1 MKPTAGFTYNLV
13 VLFLYYSLL
22 PSSRDRFARRVDAG
36 HNRWFAMKYDVIIVG
51 AGHSGIEASLAA
63 ARMGAS
69 TLMLT
74 LNLDH
79 IGQMSCNPAI
89 GGIGKGHLVR
99 EIDALGGEM
108 GLATDET
115 GIQFRF
121 LNTRKGPAVRARRA
135 QADKAA
141 YRARSKRVLER
152 TANLQVRQASVER
165 LIVEDGAVRGVES
178 QIGEVFEAPTVIL
191 TTGTFL
197 KGLVHIGMKNYSA
210 GRAGDFAA
218 MGLSDHLA
226 QLGFRIGR
234 LKTGT
239 CPRLDARTIDYSALE
254 IQPGD
259 EPPPPFSFRTER
271 ITQAQIPCH
280 LTFTN
285 LRTHEIIRGGIDRS
299 PMYSGVIQSK
309 GPRYCPSVE
318 DKVMRFRDKERHQIF
333 LEPEGRDTIE
343 VYPNGLSTSLP
354 LDVQLA
360 MVRSIAGLEQAEI
373 MRPGYAI
380 EYDFSDPTQLTP
392 SLETKLVRGLFFAGQ
407 INGTTG
413 YEEAGAQG
421 LIAGIN
427 AALKVRG
434 GPALILRRDQAYIGV
449 MIDDLVTRGIGGEPY
464 RMFTSRAEYR
474 LLLRE
479 DNADRR
485 LSHIGERLGLLDA
498 SAGARVRAKT
508 EAVSREI
515 ERLKSALIPASD
527 EVNSAIV
534 AHGSTPIAQP
544 VRAIEL
550 LKRPEIGYDALIK
563 MSGVTSTLNLDEAA
577 ELETEIK
584 YEGYVRRQVEA
595 VERFARLED
604 TTIPDWVDFKVVM
617 GLSTEVSE
625 RLCAVRPR
633 SLGQAARMPGI
644 TPAAISILAVHIKS
658 RRDRNARAI

>member
-1 MKPTAGFTYNLV
+1 MNFG
-13 VLFLYYSLL
+13 
-22 PSSRDRFARRVDAG
+22 
-36 HNRWFAMKYDVIIVG
+36 VIVVG
-51 AGHSGIEASLAA
+51 AGHAGIEASLAA
-63 ARMGAS
+63 ARMGVP

-108 GLATDET
+108 GLAIDET

-141 YRARSKRVLER
+141 YRARMKRVLEV
-152 TANLQVRQASVER
+152 TPNLMIRQASVER
-165 LIVEDGAVRGVES
+165 LIVEAGRVRGVES
-178 QIGEVFEAPTVIL
+178 QIGEVFEGDAVIL

-197 KGLVHIGMKNYSA
+197 KGLVHIGLKNYSA

-218 MGLSDHLA
+218 MGLSEHLA
-226 QLGFRIGR
+226 ELGFRIGR

-239 CPRLDARTIDYSALE
+239 CPRLDSRTIDYASLE
-254 IQPGD
+254 IQSGD
-259 EPPPPFSFRTER
+259 EPAPPFSFRTAR
-271 ITQAQIPCH
+271 IEQSQIPCH
-280 LTFTN
+280 LTYTN
-285 LRTHEIIRGGIDRS
+285 ETTHRIIRSGIDRS
-299 PMYSGVIQSK
+299 PMYSGVIQSR

-333 LEPEGRDTIE
+333 LEPEGRETME

-360 MVRSIAGLEQAEI
+360 MVRSIKGLENAEI

-380 EYDFSDPTQLTP
+380 EYDFSDPTQLRP
-392 SLETKLVRGLFFAGQ
+392 SLETGLVAGLFFAGQ

-427 AALKVRG
+427 AALSVRG
-434 GPALILRRDQAYIGV
+434 EPPLVLRRDEAYIGV

-485 LSHIGERLGLLDA
+485 LSPIGERLGLLE
-498 SAGARVRAKT
+498 AGAAGRLRVKDERVA
-508 EAVSREI
+508 REVA
-515 ERLKSALIPASD
+515 RLANTTVPATDS
-527 EVNSAIV
+527 VNASLA
-534 AHGSTPIAQP
+534 GCSSTPISQP
-544 VRAIEL
+544 VRALEL
-550 LKRPEIGYDALIK
+550 MKRPEVSYSAALA
-563 MSGVTSTLNLDEAA
+563 MAGLAPELEADEASQ
-577 ELETEIK
+577 LEIDVK
-584 YEGYVRRQVEA
+584 YEGYVRRQAET
-595 VERFARLED
+595 VERFKRLED
-604 TTIPDWVDFKVVM
+604 AIIPEWVDYSAVG
-617 GLSTEVSE
+617 GLSTEVRE
-625 RLCAVRPR
+625 RLGAVRPR

-644 TPAAISILAVHIKS
+644 TPAAVALIAVHLKS
-658 RRDRNARAI
+658 RGARAEVSRG